1 MLALFATLLVA
12 APPFPEVLTLEGA
25 LQLLR
30 ERSPDLV
37 VADAQVAGARGDR
50 RAAGA
55 IPNPSFSA
63 SVGRSFGY
71 DASVC
76 PGCSALS
83 LGVGIADQAAIS
95 DSLSGKRGL
104 RVEAATAAVEAAVLS
119 RQDAFRAAR
128 LALEQALVDAALQR
142 AQLDFSR
149 ETLDFAERTAAL
161 NAKRLQ
167 AGAISEAELLRSQVA
182 ALEAAQAVDVA
193 GHAERAARA
202 QIAALLA
209 VEPPL
214 PDFRVDP
221 GLLERALDLTAP
233 PGSGEDLAA
242 GALAR
247 RPDLRALERQE
258 SRARAQA
265 DLARRQRVPDVTL
278 GANYQQEGTGSQ
290 ALQPPTLTVSAS
302 LPLPIFYQQGG
313 EIARADADLRAQGAQ
328 RQKLAAQLGAEVAT
342 AYSSLLTS
350 RALVER
356 MKTRLLDR
364 ARRARDLVQVQYE
377 KGAASLL
384 ELLDAERTYAQIHA
398 EYLQDLHDLWV
409 AHFRLVAAAGMELPS

>member
-1 MLALFATLLVA
+1 VLALFASLLVA
-12 APPFPEVLTLEGA
+12 APFPKVLTLEGA
-25 LQLLR
+25 VQLLR

-50 RAAGA
+50 RAAA
-55 IPNPSFSA
+55 SIPNPSFSA

-71 DASVC
+71 DASLC

-83 LGVGIADQAAIS
+83 VGIGLADQAAIS
-95 DSLSGKRGL
+95 DSLSGKRGM
-104 RVEAATAAVEAAVLS
+104 RVDAATAAVEAAVLS
-119 RQDAFRAAR
+119 RQDAFRSAR
-128 LALEQALVDAALQR
+128 LTLEQAVVDAALQR

-149 ETLDFAERTAAL
+149 ETLAFAERTAAL
-161 NAKRLQ
+161 DAKRLQ
-167 AGAISEAELLRSQVA
+167 AGAISEAELLRAEVA
-182 ALEAAQAVDVA
+182 ALEAARAVDVA
-193 GHAERAARA
+193 GHAERTARL
-202 QIAALLA
+202 QIAALLV

-221 GLLERALDLTAP
+221 GLLERALELTAP
-233 PGSGEDLAA
+233 AASGDRLAA
-242 GALAR
+242 SALAR

-258 SRARAQA
+258 SRARALA

-290 ALQPPTLTVSAS
+290 ALQPPTVTLSAS
-302 LPLPIFYQQGG
+302 LPLPIFYQQAG
-313 EIARADADLRAQGAQ
+313 EIARADADLRAQEAQ
-328 RQKLAAQLGAEVAT
+328 RRKLAAQLGAEVET
-342 AYSSLLTS
+342 AYSSLLVS

-364 ARRARDLVQVQYE
+364 AKRARDLVQVQYE

-384 ELLDAERTYAQIHA
+384 ELLDAERTWAQTHA

-409 AHFRLVAAAGMELPS
+409 AHFRLVAASGMELPS

>member
-1 MLALFATLLVA
+1 MLALFASLLVA
-12 APPFPEVLTLEGA
+12 APFPEVLTLEGA
-25 LQLLR
+25 IQLLR

-50 RAAGA
+50 RAAAA

-83 LGVGIADQAAIS
+83 VGIGLADQAAIS
-95 DSLSGKRGL
+95 DSVSGKRGL
-104 RVEAATAAVEAAVLS
+104 RVDAATAAVDAAVLS
-119 RQDAFRAAR
+119 RQDTFRSAR

-149 ETLDFAERTAAL
+149 ETLDFAERTAGL
-161 NAKRLQ
+161 NAKRYQ
-167 AGAISEAELLRSQVA
+167 AGAISEAEVARAEVA
-182 ALEAAQAVDVA
+182 ALQAAQAVDLA
-193 GHAERAARA
+193 GQAERAARA

-209 VEPPL
+209 LEPPA

-233 PGSGEDLAA
+233 AGSSEDLVAA
-242 GALAR
+242 AFAR

-258 SRARAQA
+258 SRARIQA
-265 DLARRQRVPDVTL
+265 DLARRQRVPEVTL
-278 GANYQQEGTGSQ
+278 GASYAQEGTGSQ
-290 ALQPPTLTVSAS
+290 AIQPPTVTLSAS
-302 LPLPIFYQQGG
+302 LPLPIFYQQAG
-313 EIARADADLRAQGAQ
+313 EIARADADLRAQQAQ
-328 RQKLAAQLGAEVAT
+328 RRKLASQLGAEVAT
-342 AYSSLLTS
+342 AYSSLLVS
-350 RALVER
+350 RGLVDR
-356 MKTRLLDR
+356 MKTRLLGR
-364 ARRARDLVQVQYE
+364 AKRARDLVQVQYE

-384 ELLDAERTYAQIHA
+384 ELLDAERTYAQTHA

-409 AHFRLVAAAGMELPS
+409 AHFRLVAASGIELPS

>member
-1 MLALFATLLVA
+1 MLALFASLLVA
-12 APPFPEVLTLEGA
+12 APFPQVLTLEGA
-25 LQLLR
+25 VQLLR

-50 RAAGA
+50 RAAAA

-71 DASVC
+71 DPSVC

-83 LGVGIADQAAIS
+83 LGVGLGDQAAIS
-95 DSLSGKRGL
+95 ESLSGKRGL

-119 RQDAFRAAR
+119 RQDAFRVAR
-128 LALEQALVDAALQR
+128 LALEQAVVDAALQR
-142 AQLDFSR
+142 GQLDFSR

-167 AGAISEAELLRSQVA
+167 AGAISEAELARAQVA

-202 QIAALLA
+202 QIGALLA
-209 VEPPL
+209 LEPPL

-221 GLLERALDLTAP
+221 ALLERALDLTAP
-233 PGSGEDLAA
+233 AASGEDLAA
-242 GALAR
+242 AALAR

-290 ALQPPTLTVSAS
+290 ALLPPTVTLSAS
-302 LPLPIFYQQGG
+302 LPLPIFYQQAG
-313 EIARADADLRAQGAQ
+313 EIARADADLRAQQAQ
-328 RQKLAAQLGAEVAT
+328 RRKLAAQLGAEVQT

-350 RALVER
+350 RALVGR

-409 AHFRLVAAAGMELPS
+409 AHFRLVAATGMEVPS